1 MLKKE
6 FNRRDVERMRNLIS
20 GKAESSSESQVGYN
34 KKRIKRK
41 EGDVWT
47 ENKKTWT
54 IKNGI
59 KQTISKL
66 DKIKKEVHMPLC
78 CPECNKPMNGTFDK
92 PTYRIHKK
100 CHFCIVKFESHLKAN
115 NKYDDYIKELK
126 ARNSL
131 DMIDDMEAFLLNAI
145 NETNSGYISEHG
157 EMQRWVGGV
166 DKNKLTKDVTK
177 AVQIRRKSIKK
188 ELSEKK

>member
-6 FNRRDVERMRNLIS
+6 LNRRDVERMRNLIS
-20 GKAESSSESQVGYN
+20 GKAESSSESKVGYK

-41 EGDVWT
+41 EGDIWT

-78 CPECNKPMNGTFDK
+78 CAECNKPMNGTLDK

-131 DMIDDMEAFLLNAI
+131 DMIDDMESFLLNAI

-177 AVQIRRKSIKK
+177 AVQIRRESIKK

>member
-54 IKNGI
+54 IKIGI

-78 CPECNKPMNGTFDK
+78 CPECSKPMNETLDK

-115 NKYDDYIKELK
+115 NKYDAYIKELK

-131 DMIDDMEAFLLNAI
+131 DMIDDMEAYLLNAV
-145 NETNSGYISEHG
+145 NETNSGYISEQG
-157 EMQRWVGGV
+157 EIQRWVGGV
-166 DKNKLTKDVTK
+166 DKKKLTKDITK
-177 AVQIRRKSIKK
+177 AIQIRRKSIKK
-188 ELSEKK
+188 ELSERK